1 MSSFNTQRSI
11 KIILKSRAF
20 IFTILMIVLVFLCL
34 YYNSNYQSHL
44 EYPDSS
50 LILKDYP
57 LGGTVSVSG
66 VVTNS
71 YNDGFL
77 LSDNYHGTAVNYH
90 VLSNQKLEIGDEA
103 EVLGT
108 LIPNYTIKSS
118 KILVI
123 TKFDYEFMLLRSFLV
138 VIIFILLFRRYW
150 RFNISKMEFRRVK

>member
-1 MSSFNTQRSI
+1 M
-11 KIILKSRAF
+11 
-20 IFTILMIVLVFLCL
+20 FLCL

-90 VLSNQKLEIGDEA
+90 VLSNQKLEVGDEA

-150 RFNISKMEFRRVK
+150 RFNISRMEFRRVK

>member
-1 MSSFNTQRSI
+1 
-11 KIILKSRAF
+11 
-20 IFTILMIVLVFLCL
+20 MIVLMFLCL

-90 VLSNQKLEIGDEA
+90 VLSNQKLEVGDEA

-123 TKFDYEFMLLRSFLV
+123 TKFDYEFMLLRSFLI

-150 RFNISKMEFRRVK
+150 RFNISRMEFRRVK

>member
-1 MSSFNTQRSI
+1 
-11 KIILKSRAF
+11 
-20 IFTILMIVLVFLCL
+20 MIVLMFLCL

-71 YNDGFL
+71 YKDGFL

-90 VLSNQKLEIGDEA
+90 VLSKQKLEVGDEA

-108 LIPNYTIKSS
+108 LIPNYTIKAS

-150 RFNISKMEFRRVK
+150 RFNISRMEFRRVK

>member
-1 MSSFNTQRSI
+1 
-11 KIILKSRAF
+11 
-20 IFTILMIVLVFLCL
+20 MIVLMFLCL

-90 VLSNQKLEIGDEA
+90 VLSNQELEIGDEA

-150 RFNISKMEFRRVK
+150 RFNISKMKFRRVK

>member
-1 MSSFNTQRSI
+1 
-11 KIILKSRAF
+11 
-20 IFTILMIVLVFLCL
+20 MIVLMFLCL

-90 VLSNQKLEIGDEA
+90 VLSNQKLEVGDEA

-150 RFNISKMEFRRVK
+150 RFNISRMEFRRVK

>member
-1 MSSFNTQRSI
+1 MSSFNTHRSI

-20 IFTILMIVLVFLCL
+20 IFTILMIVLMFLCL

-90 VLSNQKLEIGDEA
+90 VLSNQKLEVGDEA

-150 RFNISKMEFRRVK
+150 RFNISRMEFRRVK

>member
-1 MSSFNTQRSI
+1 
-11 KIILKSRAF
+11 
-20 IFTILMIVLVFLCL
+20 MIVLVFLCL